1 MTGTTNE
8 RPGKPKCG
16 LGQQVEKWVNRTG
29 DFFGWVVFAM
39 MLLVAFNVA
48 MRYIV
53 GRPLVWGE
61 DVAAFLLVA
70 IIFGSL
76 GYTALHGGHI
86 RVDVLIVKLSPR
98 KQKVVRLVVDVLSL
112 GVLVVFTWQAYSY
125 VLGSFLN
132 DRVIRALYEYP
143 AYLPQ
148 AMIPLGLTLFC
159 LVVAYQVYELAKEL
173 LGR

>member
-1 MTGTTNE
+1 MA
-8 RPGKPKCG
+8 RMSDDKSSKPKRSLSE
-16 LGQQVEKWVNRTG
+16 LGEKWVDRTG
-29 DFFGWVVFAM
+29 DFFGWIVFVM

-48 MRYIV
+48 MRYLA

-76 GYTALHGGHI
+76 GFTALHGGHI
-86 RVDVLIVKLSPR
+86 RVDVLVLKLSPT
-98 KQKVVRLVVDVLSL
+98 KQKFVRLAVDVVSL
-112 GVLVVFTWQAYSY
+112 AVLVVFTWQAYSY
-125 VLGSFLN
+125 VWGSYVN

-159 LVVAYQVYELAKEL
+159 LVVAYQIYKLAKEML
-173 LGR
+173 RR